1 MLVRF
6 VGGFLASTSRGSSC
20 DLCNP
25 DICWKI
31 SIRGKICLCTYTQG
45 CVRQSTCLGS
55 EYGLFVF
62 STQISGSGIP
72 SPYQVQPLE
81 ARVPIGVF
89 YEPPIRITNYLE
101 DKELH
106 VKEIFTTGFS
116 VHKMC
121 CLVYGWLM
129 ADGIGTL
136 LFLYFAEGF
145 LQLALPPGV
154 QVEANGRVSTDG
166 AVLSTEAALKWIVPN
181 RSTHEVIHLS
191 FRSHTPGQYQG
202 YVHVKTDMDNMVI
215 PVDITVLPNGLN
227 AMPQVV

>member
-1 MLVRF
+1 MPRQVGVVRVTF
-6 VGGFLASTSRGSSC
+6 VIQTSVGKFLYEVKYVYVHTRKDA
-20 DLCNP
+20 
-25 DICWKI
+25 
-31 SIRGKICLCTYTQG
+31 
-45 CVRQSTCLGS
+45 CVNQHVWVLN
-55 EYGLFVF
+55 VF